1 MFVNN
6 PNTSSDGREV
16 NSTTYTT
23 RTAFN
28 LGAVV
33 TFYVRAATTYYW
45 SEVGTLTIN
54 ILGECKTI
62 LYTVL
67 SILFCV

>member
-6 PNTSSDGREV
+6 PNINGDGREV

-33 TFYVRAATTYYW
+33 TFYVRAVTTYYW
-45 SEVGTLTIN
+45 SEVRTSSIN

-62 LYTVL
+62 L
-67 SILFCV
+67 SIFFCV